1 MNAKVLIVDDSA
13 LARRTL
19 RQALEEQG
27 HQVEEASDGAEALE
41 RFYINKPELVILD
54 MVMKGMYGLE
64 VLTKMLQMNSEARV
78 IVATADIQT
87 TTAEQVRAAGAKA
100 ILNKPVNRQQL
111 AVTIK
116 LVLEGGNTW
125 N

>member
-64 VLTKMLQMNSEARV
+64 VLTKMLQMNSDARV

>member
-27 HQVEEASDGAEALE
+27 HEVEEASDGAEAIE

>member
-1 MNAKVLIVDDSA
+1 MNVKVLIVDDSA

>member
-13 LARRTL
+13 LARRTV
-19 RQALEEQG
+19 RQALEELG
-27 HQVEEASDGAEALE
+27 HTVEEASDGAQALE
-41 RFYINKPELVILD
+41 RYYISKPELVILD
-54 MVMKGMYGLE
+54 MVMSGMYGLE
-64 VLTKMLQMNSEARV
+64 VLAKIREMDPDARV

-87 TTAEQVRAAGAKA
+87 TTADQAKAAGAKG

-111 AVTIK
+111 AATIQ
-116 LVLEGGNTW
+116 LVRAGGDTW

>member
-13 LARRTL
+13 LARRTV
-19 RQALEEQG
+19 RQALEELG
-27 HQVEEASDGAEALE
+27 HTVEEASDGAQALE
-41 RFYINKPELVILD
+41 RYYISKPELVILD
-54 MVMKGMYGLE
+54 MVMSGMYGLE
-64 VLTKMLQMNSEARV
+64 VLAKLREMDPDARV

-87 TTAEQVRAAGAKA
+87 TTADQAKAAGAKG

-111 AVTIK
+111 AATIQ
-116 LVLEGGNTW
+116 LVRAGGDTW

>member
-27 HQVEEASDGAEALE
+27 HEVEEASDGAEALE

>member
-27 HQVEEASDGAEALE
+27 HEVEEASDGAEALE

-64 VLTKMLQMNSEARV
+64 VLTKMLQMNSDARV

>member
-1 MNAKVLIVDDSA
+1 MNVKVLIVDDSA

-64 VLTKMLQMNSEARV
+64 VLTKMLQMNSDARV